1 MVSFSGG
8 AIFVA
13 AVLAAVCIVP
23 IVRLAAAVVCLASR
37 KKDALRYGRA
47 ARGFYY
53 HNGARRAFKGVREE
67 DDVFHDDTAF
77 VRCDRLAVILFAPL
91 AWTQESPPVR
101 VRGTVERVEGQ
112 AIVIKA
118 RDGAELKVVLADNAM
133 VVGIVK
139 ASMSDIKQGSFV
151 GVTGM
156 PQPDGS

>member
-67 DDVFHDDTAF
+67 DDVVHDDTAF
-77 VRCDRLAVILFAPL
+77 VRCDRSRRDSVRASGVDAGVAASACAARWN
-91 AWTQESPPVR
+91 AW
-101 VRGTVERVEGQ
+101 
-112 AIVIKA
+112 KA
-118 RDGAELKVVLADNAM
+118 KPSSSR
-133 VVGIVK
+133 
-139 ASMSDIKQGSFV
+139 
-151 GVTGM
+151 
-156 PQPDGS
+156 